1 MFLPCSI
8 YGDYFLSGKI
18 PGPNAIIT
26 PNETST
32 NVVTLMNI
40 NNCTNLPMLEDNKCV
55 NNKNLLAVSK
65 DLNSY
70 ESPSIRVNNS
80 QDEMNI
86 NHSNNNNN
94 VNTSIKNCKSKNFSK
109 SSSKFQHKYCKTSEN
124 FVEKMI

>member
-1 MFLPCSI
+1 MWMPCPT

-70 ESPSIRVNNS
+70 
-80 QDEMNI
+80 
-86 NHSNNNNN
+86 
-94 VNTSIKNCKSKNFSK
+94 
-109 SSSKFQHKYCKTSEN
+109 
-124 FVEKMI
+124 